1 MSDRV
6 LNGHFFNPT
15 KGNLSLEGVLDE
27 MIGYMSLKPEG
38 SYEIIVG
45 CDSSS
50 IDNPHFP
57 IAVAILRTGEGGRF
71 FLKTITYP
79 ESMSKKFSFWR
90 NRITEEVIL
99 SCEMAL
105 AMRDSFKKK
114 MESLKDNNFQYNFRY
129 IHADIGENGK
139 TKDMI
144 KELTG
149 MIIGNGFEP
158 KIKPESYVA
167 SSLADKYS

>member
-1 MSDRV
+1 MSNRV
-6 LNGHFFNPT
+6 LDGYFYNPT
-15 KGNLSLEGVLDE
+15 KGNLSLEGVMDE
-27 MIGYMSLKPEG
+27 MIGYMAEKPEKT
-38 SYEIIVG
+38 YEIIVG

-57 IAVAILRTGEGGRF
+57 IAVAILRIKEGGRF
-71 FLKTITYP
+71 FLKKIVYP
-79 ESMSKKFSFWR
+79 EELSKKFSFWR

-105 AMRDSFKKK
+105 AMRDSFAKK
-114 MESLKDNNFQYNFRY
+114 MEGLKGSNLQYNFRY
-129 IHADIGENGK
+129 IHADIGENGL

-167 SSLADKYS
+167 SSLADKFS